1 MMTVMTTV
9 MTCSQWRGG
18 WRRRRWLRQFARA
31 GWTQDTQR
39 GARRACKEN
48 IQDVANLP
56 IELVY
61 LEIRKSETFANHLL
75 AATSPP
81 PWWNPH
87 PLWNEKIV
95 INKIGKRWRF
105 CWSKSSSSNCD
116 QTISVTHGAPTWNNL
131 NLSCHQPPPQHYWFK
146 NQFCDKNTETDWSPE
161 FGDSTLSQF
170 IELNFL
176 RKDVQRN
183 IHRPAIWTI
192 QNIWKDICGR
202 YSPMDFNQFPCI
214 AATTLHV
221 LVMGVLE
228 SKH

>member
-1 MMTVMTTV
+1 MFPSRISPAKDLSWKRTSQREKIVLELDKSMMMTVMTIV
-9 MTCSQWRGG
+9 MACSQWRGG
-18 WRRRRWLRQFARA
+18 WRRRRWLRRFARA
-31 GWTQDTQR
+31 GWTRDTQR

-56 IELVY
+56 IELIY
-61 LEIRKSETFANHLL
+61 LKIVKSETFANHLL

-146 NQFCDKNTETDWSPE
+146 NQFCNKLLKYWNWLITW
-161 FGDSTLSQF
+161 
-170 IELNFL
+170 
-176 RKDVQRN
+176 
-183 IHRPAIWTI
+183 IW
-192 QNIWKDICGR
+192 
-202 YSPMDFNQFPCI
+202 
-214 AATTLHV
+214 
-221 LVMGVLE
+221 
-228 SKH
+228 

>member
-1 MMTVMTTV
+1 MERRMTKTEMIAT
-9 MTCSQWRGG
+9 M
-18 WRRRRWLRQFARA
+18 
-31 GWTQDTQR
+31 
-39 GARRACKEN
+39 RACWLDSGYSKRSQTRLQREHTGCSK
-48 IQDVANLP
+48 P

-61 LEIRKSETFANHLL
+61 LKIVKSETFANHLL

-146 NQFCDKNTETDWSPE
+146 NQFCDKLLKYWNWLITW
-161 FGDSTLSQF
+161 
-170 IELNFL
+170 
-176 RKDVQRN
+176 
-183 IHRPAIWTI
+183 IW
-192 QNIWKDICGR
+192 
-202 YSPMDFNQFPCI
+202 
-214 AATTLHV
+214 
-221 LVMGVLE
+221 
-228 SKH
+228 

>member
-1 MMTVMTTV
+1 MERRMTKTEMIATI
-9 MTCSQWRGG
+9 
-18 WRRRRWLRQFARA
+18 
-31 GWTQDTQR
+31 
-39 GARRACKEN
+39 RACWLDSGYSKRSQTRLQREHTGCSK
-48 IQDVANLP
+48 P

-61 LEIRKSETFANHLL
+61 LKIVKSETFANHLL

-161 FGDSTLSQF
+161 FGNSTLSQF

-183 IHRPAIWTI
+183 IHWPAIWNLI
-192 QNIWKDICGR
+192 QSIWYKTWRYEKICGTNF
-202 YSPMDFNQFPCI
+202 PMDFNLKAITQFPCI
-214 AATTLHV
+214 ASTTLHV
-221 LVMGVLE
+221 LAMQVLE
-228 SKH
+228 SLCQN